1 MKKVIHIYKT
11 YKPFTHG
18 GVETYIDSIIN
29 YKNSKFKHILLSIG
43 NINHTNQK
51 KKIFKK
57 SFSINSDT
65 ISFQLFFYLYKNVDR
80 KNNILHLHTPW
91 PSMELFLN
99 FAGFENIVLTYHSDI
114 VRQKLSNY
122 FYKNINISLLK
133 KNRIKKIISTSNI
146 YYKTSKILKHIPRS
160 KIKTIPIGIDNLSI
174 PFKIPTNKKLKYIL
188 FIGSNRSYKGISL
201 LERLIKK
208 GNFTIII
215 IGSNLKKFKQY
226 KNVNVYENIADI
238 DKEKLIS
245 NAYLLLMTS
254 ISRNEA
260 FGIVLVEALR
270 SGVPLISP
278 NINSGVSWINK
289 HNETGFQYRTGNF
302 DDMLEKI
309 HKLMRIDKK
318 SYNQMCKNA
327 HARYEKYFKL
337 NIMIKK
343 IEDVYSSVSN
353 S

>member
-1 MKKVIHIYKT
+1 
-11 YKPFTHG
+11 
-18 GVETYIDSIIN
+18 
-29 YKNSKFKHILLSIG
+29 
-43 NINHTNQK
+43 
-51 KKIFKK
+51 
-57 SFSINSDT
+57 
-65 ISFQLFFYLYKNVDR
+65 
-80 KNNILHLHTPW
+80 
-91 PSMELFLN
+91 
-99 FAGFENIVLTYHSDI
+99 
-114 VRQKLSNY
+114 
-122 FYKNINISLLK
+122 
-133 KNRIKKIISTSNI
+133 
-146 YYKTSKILKHIPRS
+146 
-160 KIKTIPIGIDNLSI
+160 
-174 PFKIPTNKKLKYIL
+174 
-188 FIGSNRSYKGISL
+188 
-201 LERLIKK
+201 
-208 GNFTIII
+208 
-215 IGSNLKKFKQY
+215 
-226 KNVNVYENIADI
+226 
-238 DKEKLIS
+238 
-245 NAYLLLMTS
+245 MTS

-309 HKLMRIDKK
+309 HKLMRIDQK